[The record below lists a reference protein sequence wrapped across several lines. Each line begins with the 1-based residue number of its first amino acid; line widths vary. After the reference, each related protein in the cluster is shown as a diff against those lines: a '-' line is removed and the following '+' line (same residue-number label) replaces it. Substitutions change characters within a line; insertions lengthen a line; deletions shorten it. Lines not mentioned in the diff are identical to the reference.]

1 MNKSIPVLG
10 DIFVIAI
17 ITLIGFASHGEVR
30 AGSPSPSVLP
40 RMAAVFFP
48 LTIAWFVLAPA
59 LGLFQPEITSDP
71 KQLWRPALG
80 ALFVGPMAAI
90 VRGFLLNAPV
100 IPIFAVVLG
109 ATSAIGMLLWRGLYC
124 LLNHKT
130 KP

>member
-1 MNKSIPVLG
+1 MNKSILSLG
-10 DIFVIAI
+10 DILVIAI
-17 ITLIGFASHGEVR
+17 ITLIGFTTHGETNI
-30 AGSPSPSVLP
+30 SVLP
-40 RMAAVFFP
+40 RVAAVFFP

-71 KQLWRPALG
+71 KQLWRPVLG
-80 ALFVGPMAAI
+80 AIFVGPMAAI